1 MEVFSIL
8 LDFLASLPNFLLNF
22 DLEVASFSKFLLNDD
37 QDVYIE
43 TLYFLGIVDLLRR
56 RILTKMTCIQ
66 VITIS
71 LYY

>member
-8 LDFLASLPNFLLNF
+8 LDFFASRPKFLLNF
-22 DLEVASFSKFLLNDD
+22 DWDVASFSKFLLNDD